1 MKSFQQR
8 LLTTILIWLGIL
20 LAGMLILI
28 GQLFP
33 VYEQMEN
40 KLQIWSFLALI
51 FIVAMLFS
59 AVIGYRIIK
68 VQALPIENVTET
80 ALELAK
86 GNYRARAYEF
96 SNIGTVELSSAINVL
111 ARNLQEI
118 TAVREMEQERL
129 KTLIENM
136 GSALIMIDRQGSV
149 TLFNKAFT
157 YEFALKDKEL
167 SDKFY
172 KEIEIPAELEAFIEH
187 VFMLEQPA
195 REQLKFTQGMNTRHI
210 DVYGAPVIGKH
221 EQWHGIVIV
230 AHDITELKRLE
241 GIRRDF
247 VANVSHEL
255 RTPVTSIKGFS
266 ETLLDGAY
274 VDQSALLSFL
284 EIIHKE
290 SNRLEMLIQD
300 LLELSRIERE
310 GFQVDAQPTEMDA
323 LIETAAERIQGRL
336 EEKNISLK
344 LELQPVLVQGD
355 ANRLIQVMI
364 NLLINAIT
372 YSGAGTAIT
381 VRLFEKDGEAVT
393 EVEDQGIGIAAS
405 ELPRLFERFYRVDRA
420 RSRNQGGTGLGLSI
434 VKHLI
439 EAHHGKVEVRS
450 EVGKGTTFTIYLPL
464 AR

>member
-450 EVGKGTTFTIYLPL
+450 EVGKGTTFTVYLPL

>member
-40 KLQIWSFLALI
+40 KMQIWSFLALI
-51 FIVAMLFS
+51 FIVAMVFS

-172 KEIEIPAELEAFIEH
+172 KEIEIPAELETFIEH

>member
-172 KEIEIPAELEAFIEH
+172 KEIEIPAELDAFIEH